1 MAYQAPSL
9 SEFISLGRAMRTG
22 MDSRDER
29 ARRERE
35 EQRQQELHDAR
46 MEDYKTRREGQVA
59 LANAAAPATVDS
71 GFQVTDTA
79 GSNAFTKDADAAAA
93 MQDMAGSTGAT
104 PTLASATRVN
114 KEVFTDPERARKA
127 ERDYN
132 SVDATAQRQVQAL
145 QKRDPAGAIALANT
159 VSTHQKQKRAEQDID
174 FERGIYGAQDQQ
186 SLVDFMTKTMTE
198 QMGTDVKAEIAPSPD
213 GTAWILGVNVGGQRR
228 PIGQFSNDDDGLKK
242 AKETVFNR
250 MASPEA
256 QRNLE
261 KFKTDLE
268 HKKATAAAATR
279 NADANERRANAAELR
294 AAALDGRSEGGSGNL
309 NREERIR
316 YTTLFND
323 ASRRLGEAKKALATL
338 QKSAL
343 FMSQART
350 AGSPQA
356 QQLQELQDSIR
367 HHEEERSLY
376 QGQLAG
382 SQGGKG
388 GAGPKPA
395 DGQPAQPTT
404 QAEYDALPKGARYL
418 RDGQVYIKN

>member
-46 MEDYKTRREGQVA
+46 MNEYKSKRDGQIA

-114 KEVFTDPERARKA
+114 KDVFTDPERAKKA

-132 SVDATAQRQVQAL
+132 SVDATAQRQVRAMQA
-145 QKRDPAGAIALANT
+145 RDPAGALTLANT
-159 VSTHQKQKRAEQDID
+159 ISTHQKQKRAEQDVD

-186 SLVDFMTKTMTE
+186 SLADFMTKTMTE

-213 GTAWILGVNVGGQRR
+213 GSSWILGVNVGGQRH

-242 AKETVFNR
+242 AKETVYNR

-261 KFKTDLE
+261 KFKADIN
-268 HKKATAAAATR
+268 HKKMTAEAAAK
-279 NADANERRANAAELR
+279 NADANQRR
-294 AAALDGRSEGGSGNL
+294 AAAAEKAAGNGGAAGGRIQKTFVDNEGYMVGVFRDG
-309 NREERIR
+309 
-316 YTTLFND
+316 T
-323 ASRRLGEAKKALATL
+323 SRRLEDDDGNPIRADSAEKRVDVLTKYLMDNSREHRRKPYAEVR
-338 QKSAL
+338 KSAEEIL
-343 FMSQART
+343 RGSQAPGGA
-350 AGSPQA
+350 AGASP
-356 QQLQELQDSIR
+356 
-367 HHEEERSLY
+367 
-376 QGQLAG
+376 
-382 SQGGKG
+382 SQGASG
-388 GAGPKPA
+388 GV
-395 DGQPAQPTT
+395 AQPNS
-404 QAEYDALPKGARYL
+404 QAEYDALPKGARYM
-418 RDGQVYIKN
+418 RDGQIYIKN